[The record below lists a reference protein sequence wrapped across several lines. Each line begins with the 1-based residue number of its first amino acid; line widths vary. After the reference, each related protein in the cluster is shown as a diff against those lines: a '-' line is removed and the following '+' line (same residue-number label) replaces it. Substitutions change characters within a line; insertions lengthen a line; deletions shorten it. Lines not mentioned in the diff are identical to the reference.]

1 MDSGL
6 IYQLD
11 DDINLFREI
20 RYDESGLYS
29 DNQKYLAF
37 VNQIVLIHL
46 KNKNKQKYVRFHSS
60 VEHFHY
66 VQAEHFHYMQEN
78 YRKLNMNG
86 VGVREVSELEVRRD
100 CGQMSF
106 EVFWS

>member
-1 MDSGL
+1 MDSEP

-20 RYDESGLYS
+20 RYDESGLCS

-66 VQAEHFHYMQEN
+66 IQKN

-106 EVFWS
+106 ELFWS